1 MIVVPPAEL
10 PARGCPETSP
20 AGKRGGVIFAPG
32 RSAKTRD
39 ILYLVSFT
47 LRLCACTGHAGVVAL
62 DEKARPEYSA
72 GEISMTLSLVRLF
85 NIVFAA
91 LVAGGMFI
99 IWIGYDP
106 VTFSPSTYVEQQQNA
121 IRALNF
127 LMPLLGGAT
136 VLLTL
141 LAAFMQRKDRKAF
154 VLLIVGAAF
163 LIMSGLFTRF
173 ANQPINDIVM
183 TWEIARPPANWTE
196 LRDQWWG
203 FHKLRTFCGL
213 IALVLITWASVHPR
227 RIEK

>member
-1 MIVVPPAEL
+1 
-10 PARGCPETSP
+10 
-20 AGKRGGVIFAPG
+20 
-32 RSAKTRD
+32 
-39 ILYLVSFT
+39 
-47 LRLCACTGHAGVVAL
+47 
-62 DEKARPEYSA
+62 
-72 GEISMTLSLVRLF
+72 MTLSLVRLF

-173 ANQPINDIVM
+173 ANQPITI
-183 TWEIARPPANWTE
+183 
-196 LRDQWWG
+196 
-203 FHKLRTFCGL
+203 
-213 IALVLITWASVHPR
+213 S
-227 RIEK
+227 